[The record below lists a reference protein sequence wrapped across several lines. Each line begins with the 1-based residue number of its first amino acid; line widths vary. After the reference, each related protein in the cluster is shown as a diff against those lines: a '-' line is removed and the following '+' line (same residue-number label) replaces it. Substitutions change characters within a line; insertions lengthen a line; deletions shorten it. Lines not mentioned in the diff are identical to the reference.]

1 MECHSKS
8 RNCSVTERSTAVENI
23 THFRSFSFF
32 LCKTF
37 TDIKFYY
44 GFNIKKGKAYDT
56 RIILF
61 KNFII
66 LFNFIKAH

>member
-23 THFRSFSFF
+23 THLRSFSFF
-32 LCKTF
+32 LCKSF

-44 GFNIKKGKAYDT
+44 GFTIKKGKAYYT

-61 KNFII
+61 KNVII